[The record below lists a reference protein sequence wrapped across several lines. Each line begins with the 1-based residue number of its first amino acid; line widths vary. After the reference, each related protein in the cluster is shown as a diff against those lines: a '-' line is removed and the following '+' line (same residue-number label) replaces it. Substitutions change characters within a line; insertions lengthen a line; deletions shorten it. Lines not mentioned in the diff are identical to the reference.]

1 MSAAGGPVGGLELC
15 AICADG
21 LLLQVWLRTRH
32 ISGTPIME
40 HSYHYAHKMA
50 GRVSEHASSFQLA
63 AIKRAGIKSL
73 RDNGAIITPF
83 PLCLFIV
90 GTKDWRYHG
99 CLGHLLH
106 PHFSPCSSPSPPP
119 SRPRQHRGTFQNR
132 RCVHE
137 HGKRRS

>member
-83 PLCLFIV
+83 PLCLIIV
-90 GTKDWRYHG
+90 GTKGLAVSR
-99 CLGHLLH
+99 L
-106 PHFSPCSSPSPPP
+106 PRSSPTSAFFPMQLALPSPLPTAPAPWNFPEPP
-119 SRPRQHRGTFQNR
+119 LRP
-132 RCVHE
+132 
-137 HGKRRS
+137 